1 MPAPTRR
8 TGVQPP
14 STTPSRTLRPTTPP
28 NEPQTPA
35 TTQPGA
41 AKACPTCHTP
51 LDGGPVHFRC
61 PSCRKTVMAADLDH
75 ETHAPLTVPAWANT
89 PAHTDLEE
97 AA

>member
-1 MPAPTRR
+1 MHATTGR

-28 NEPQTPA
+28 NEPQTR
-35 TTQPGA
+35 TTIQPA

-51 LDGGPVHFRC
+51 LDGGPVRFRC
-61 PSCRKTVMAADLDH
+61 PSCRKAVMAADLDH
-75 ETHAPLTVPAWANT
+75 EAHAPLTVPAWARVPNR
-89 PAHTDLEE
+89 TDLEE